1 MVFNEQTLKDLLS
14 LTIDAGDSILPLY
27 GKSNIEI
34 SRKNDGTLITEADIL
49 SHTIIVKGLQT
60 ITPNIPIISE
70 EDCLIPLTVRKE
82 WNEFW
87 MIDPIDGTKG
97 FINKSNDFC
106 ICLSY
111 IKYNQPIFGLIYAP
125 MTKTH
130 YIANSASAAF
140 KIINND
146 WQPLNAQ
153 KPSKTLKVIVGKYS
167 VDKSKI
173 KHHILTSTKS
183 MNYDITGMGSAL
195 KFCLIADGQ
204 YDYYPGLGTC
214 SEWDTAAGAFI
225 LKSAGGN
232 VIDYNGN
239 QLLYNTK
246 SDFIS
251 PVFFATGDFILPRD

>member
-1 MVFNEQTLKDLLS
+1 MVFSEQIVNNLLS
-14 LTIDAGDSILPLY
+14 LTIDAGDGVSSFY
-27 GKSNIEI
+27 ERNKIEI
-34 SRKNDGTLITEADIL
+34 SFKNNGTLITEADML
-49 SHTIIVKGLQT
+49 SHNIIVKGLQT

-70 EDCLIPLTVRKE
+70 ENCLIPLAERKG

-87 MIDPIDGTKG
+87 MIDPIDGTRG
-97 FINKSNDFC
+97 FVNKTNDFC

-125 MTKTH
+125 MTQTH
-130 YIANSASAAF
+130 YLANSSSEAF
-140 KIINND
+140 KIYNND
-146 WQPLNAQ
+146 WQPLRAQ
-153 KPSKTLKVIVGKYS
+153 KPSETLKVIVGKYS
-167 VDKSKI
+167 VDKPQI
-173 KHHILTSTKS
+173 KQHILISTES
-183 MNYDITGMGSAL
+183 IDYDITGMGSAL

-214 SEWDTAAGAFI
+214 SEWDTAAGSFI

-251 PVFFATGDFILPRD
+251 PIFFASGDFILPRH